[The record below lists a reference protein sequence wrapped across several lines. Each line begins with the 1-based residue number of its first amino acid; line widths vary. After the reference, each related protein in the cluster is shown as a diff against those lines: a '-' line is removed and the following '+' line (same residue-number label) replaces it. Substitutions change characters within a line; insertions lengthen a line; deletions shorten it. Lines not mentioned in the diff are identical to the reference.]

1 MIKRERAFILKHT
14 LEANFM
20 ILGAII
26 ILAIALVAALIIFA
40 VVLYHQ
46 MLMLN
51 EVNKRLLLI
60 TQESLERERIT
71 KEEQQDALIQLAIA
85 TEANVSRESP
95 NSSEISNDE
104 SEVNFFSDTNF

>member
-1 MIKRERAFILKHT
+1 M
-14 LEANFM
+14 
-20 ILGAII
+20 LGAII
-26 ILAIALVAALIIFA
+26 TLTIALIAALIILA
-40 VVLYHQ
+40 VIVYHQ
-46 MLMLN
+46 MLMIN
-51 EVNKRLLLI
+51 EVNKRLLLL
-60 TQESLERERIT
+60 TQESLERERVT